1 MGSGLVICVCPVS
14 DEQSQG
20 GADQNSGRARAA
32 LLLKR
37 QSLDNHGRG
46 VPEKARSQEVQM
58 QCLPSQDK
66 TGDALIW
73 NGKRWVVGARW
84 SHESD

>member
-1 MGSGLVICVCPVS
+1 MGSGRTICASSVT

-20 GADQNSGRARAA
+20 SPDQNGGRARAA

-37 QSLDNHGRG
+37 RPLDNPGRG

-58 QCLPSQDK
+58 RVVSGQDK

-84 SHESD
+84 VHESD